1 MSLSS
6 TGWTPKQSKK
16 IPRRFVLA
24 ASFAV
29 QIVGA
34 VGLVGYLSFRS
45 GQKAVEDLAQQLMG
59 ETGKRIEEKLTA
71 FVETPHLINQ
81 LSADAIERGELNL
94 NLERAQPQGEKFLW
108 QQMQLFKSIEWIS
121 LGSEKKG
128 EYLGIWRNPKNNSLQ
143 IVAANGS
150 TKLKSRACW

>member
-1 MSLSS
+1 M
-6 TGWTPKQSKK
+6 
-16 IPRRFVLA
+16 
-24 ASFAV
+24 